1 MSKVP
6 KISVNP
12 AKRPRNGFDRS
23 ETHLYSQP
31 AGMILPVY
39 QMFMQPNDHV
49 SIDTRSIVQ
58 AQTLKGRPFLGMK
71 QNFAFYFV
79 PCRLMYSYSK
89 ALFTGLKPKNTLISS
104 LLSNNAAQTAAT
116 KPVKAPV
123 FKPYQVFA
131 RFAGAPD
138 ESGNIPDMS
147 TYTTNS
153 ANQGTKIFGG
163 AVDSPSTPT
172 GFNEDPGF
180 FGGKNSRP
188 NGRQSGNDDV
198 LASAKPASGVPTG
211 SFNDVQ
217 PEIGNSP
224 FGKYLVQKSPFYD
237 ALGYPLLPSYVRF
250 CDLFRYGAMPYIG
263 ESINVNEFNASMFAY
278 EANLFYFLAY
288 QKIYQDH
295 FLDSNFENVNPLS
308 YNVDDLFSTDSMQ
321 SKFDLKVDIKSLDRA
336 LDIFSPRYVKY
347 NKDLLSNI
355 HPSPLFIDDVSQTI
369 KSFVGSDTVWSGNNT
384 SIVKDSPG
392 FVSAANLRNLF
403 AFDKMQQISSRAP
416 KTYKGQML
424 AHYGVNVADDMTESI
439 YCGGFQKVLEVNPVI
454 ATSDGQ
460 AADSST
466 NFGQQ
471 GSYID
476 SGQSGHVN
484 FDAKEHGVLMCVSWF
499 SPASLYDSDGID
511 AFNVK
516 FAREDYFVPEMEDL
530 GMQPIDYS
538 RLLPPWASLSDYR
551 LPDMSGAVEEYYS
564 KHQSDVKAA
573 YDKLYRNSRLSEHG
587 RALGNNSS
595 KFPAEKVYGWQPR
608 YHEYKSGADY
618 IHGEFKTGRSM
629 QVLTL
634 HRPTPFN
641 YQLGVGMIKGRDFPN
656 KNFNGVP
663 AGFLFVDPACT
674 NEVVEVNYDGTEK
687 TDPFRISTE
696 FNVSYISDMSV
707 SGMPK
712 VQFV

>member
-712 VQFV
+712 V